1 MLAALWLLV
10 SASPAAAHGEL
21 VASSPQPGETVGTAS
36 HIDLVFSTGVS
47 DWVVSVEQPSGDPVD
62 GTVVQKADPYLSF
75 ETVPLEAEG
84 QYIVRYSGI
93 DSDGD
98 ILQGAYAFVVEEGAP
113 GPVELPVDLVV
124 LQPTGTAWWT
134 YAFLM
139 LGVVV
144 IAVLAGLL
152 AEKIRRLRTLSAA
165 AGQRAD

>member
-1 MLAALWLLV
+1 MLAVLWLLV
-10 SASPAAAHGEL
+10 SVSPVAAHGEL

-36 HIDLVFSTGVS
+36 HIELVFSTGVS

-75 ETVPLEAEG
+75 EMKPLEMEG

-93 DSDGD
+93 DTDGD
-98 ILQGAYAFVVEEGAP
+98 ILQGAYAFVVEDGAQ

-124 LQPTGTAWWT
+124 LQPTGTAWWP
-134 YAFLM
+134 YALLM

-144 IAVLAGLL
+144 VAVLAGLL
-152 AEKIRRLRTLSAA
+152 AEKVRRLRTLSAA
-165 AGQRAD
+165 AGRRTD